1 MFQFRVL
8 TNFSFFFCRF
18 KISDRFWINRRLNR
32 MLKIQGILLFH
43 YSQANF
49 PADTDPLFKKME
61 NHEDSG
67 AYCPPFDF
75 ALFYTLFIEH

>member
-1 MFQFRVL
+1 
-8 TNFSFFFCRF
+8 
-18 KISDRFWINRRLNR
+18 